1 MARLLGI
8 DVGTSAL
15 KAVLIDETG
24 AVIKS
29 ASAEYPLATPH
40 TGWAEQSPEDWWA
53 ACQTCLTEIGELP
66 DAIGLTG
73 QMHGSVFLDSQG
85 QVVRPALLWCDQRT
99 KQQCADIEAKVGKGE
114 VVRITCNPMLPGFQL
129 PKLIWLRD
137 NEPTAFGQVAH
148 VLLPKDF
155 LAYRLTGHMQSE
167 PSDASGTGAFNVSQ
181 KTWSPELLE
190 RLGVNE
196 ALFPACAE
204 SWSVVGVTQNGV
216 PVVAGGGDQ
225 AAGAVGVGAVEPG
238 VVSLSMG
245 TSGVAFGT
253 VKRPMPDPSGSAH
266 VFCHANGGW
275 HAMGV
280 TLSCG
285 GAVRWARDVLCPQL
299 SYEQMTSLASDSE
312 VGANGVSFSTYLAG
326 ERCPD
331 LADAAMG
338 GFVGLSLST
347 TTADLVR
354 AVFEGATYS
363 LAGCV
368 EAIARLGCESSE
380 LRLTGGGATSPF
392 WAQMVADAVGKP
404 CVTLRVDEGPAL
416 GAAILAGVGVG
427 VWSSVEDACRQT
439 ITLVHRYEP
448 SGVNYERAERAHK
461 ALYPALKDWSN
472 HKDTI
477 E

>member
-15 KAVLIDETG
+15 KALLIDETG
-24 AVIKS
+24 AVIRS
-29 ASAEYPLATPH
+29 ASAEYALSTPEI
-40 TGWAEQSPEDWWA
+40 GWAEQNPEDWWT
-53 ACQTCLTEIGELP
+53 ACQACLAQIDEVP

-99 KQQCADIEAKVGKGE
+99 KRQCAEIEARLGKDA
-114 VVRITCNPMLPGFQL
+114 VVAVTCNPILPGFQL
-129 PKLIWLRD
+129 PKVVWLQE
-137 NEPTAFGQVAH
+137 NEPESFRQVSR

-155 LAYRLTGHMQSE
+155 IGYRLTGHLQTE
-167 PSDASGTGAFNVSQ
+167 PSDASGTGAFHVPERR
-181 KTWSPELLE
+181 WSHEVLE
-190 RLGVNE
+190 SLGLDKS
-196 ALFPACAE
+196 LFPDCAE
-204 SWSVVGVTQNGV
+204 SWSIVGKTSTGI

-245 TSGVAFGT
+245 TSGVAFGA
-253 VKRPMPDPSGSAH
+253 VDRPVPDPTGSAH
-266 VFCHANGGW
+266 VFCHTNGAW

-285 GAVRWARDVLCPQL
+285 GAVRWARDVLCPGTP
-299 SYEQMTSLASDSE
+299 YDRMTALASESAP
-312 VGANGVSFSTYLAG
+312 GANGVSFSTYLAG

-338 GFVGLSLST
+338 GFSGLSLSA

-368 EAIARLGCESSE
+368 DAIAKLGCESAE
-380 LRLTGGGATSPF
+380 VRLTGGGATSPF
-392 WAQMVADAVGKP
+392 WAQMVADVLKKP

-416 GAAILAGVGVG
+416 GAAILAGVGIG
-427 VWSSVEDACRQT
+427 VWPAVEAACRRT
-439 ITLVHRYEP
+439 VSLVHRYEP
-448 SGVNYERAERAHK
+448 SGVDYERAQRVHK

-472 HKDTI
+472 RKDTI